1 MVKAR
6 KTVIRLE
13 GGSPIA
19 ITASN
24 KLILCQLNKVKA
36 DFGKIYRMRNGIIKL
51 AKFNTLNEHFDQI
64 KKRFNEANYSKTER
78 DLFSTY
84 ITEIGNNFTDFT
96 TDTVPELKR
105 RAKAEAIIKEEA
117 EAIIKEEAETKI
129 KEETEVKKHRKRRH
143 SSKNHSNVK
152 KIKL

>member
-84 ITEIGNNFTDFT
+84 ITEAEIFFSDFT
-96 TDTVPELKR
+96 TEILPELKR
-105 RAKAEAIIKEEA
+105 RAKAEA
-117 EAIIKEEAETKI
+117 KI